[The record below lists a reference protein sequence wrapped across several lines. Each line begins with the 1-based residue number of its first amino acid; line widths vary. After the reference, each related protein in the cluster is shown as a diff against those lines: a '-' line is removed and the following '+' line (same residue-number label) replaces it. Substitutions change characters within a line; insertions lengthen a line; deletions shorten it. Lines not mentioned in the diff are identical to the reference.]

1 MSIHGIEIFEFEG
14 ILPRFKF
21 CIDEVLIFFQRWEH
35 LIVVFDNVVVRDE
48 RLRSVFLKERVFSND
63 GGEFVVQVRRR
74 RDKVR
79 GGDDFGELGGRHVI
93 FRVFDVVQ

>member
-21 CIDEVLIFFQRWEH
+21 GIDKVFIFLKCSEH
-35 LIVVFDNVVVRDE
+35 LIVVFDNVVVRDG
-48 RLRSVFLKERVFSND
+48 RLRSVFLKEGGFSND

-79 GGDDFGELGGRHVI
+79 GSDDFGELGGRCFI
-93 FRVFDVVQ
+93 FRVFNVIQ

>member
-1 MSIHGIEIFEFEG
+1 MLIHGIEIFKFEG
-14 ILPRFKF
+14 ILPGFKF
-21 CIDEVLIFFQRWEH
+21 CIDEVLIFLKCWEH
-35 LIVVFDNVVVRDE
+35 LIVIFNNVVVRDG
-48 RLRSVFLKERVFSND
+48 RLRSVILKEGGFSDD

-79 GGDDFGELGGRHVI
+79 GSDDFSELGGRHVT

>member
-21 CIDEVLIFFQRWEH
+21 CIDEVLIFFKRWEH
-35 LIVVFDNVVVRDE
+35 LFVVFDNVIVRDG

-63 GGEFVVQVRRR
+63 GGEFIVRVRRR

-79 GGDDFGELGGRHVI
+79 GGDDFSELGGRHVI
-93 FRVFDVVQ
+93 FRVFDIIQ